1 MSKYKIQ
8 NKNNLVEKWQTD
20 LDRLNDRYE
29 SLKNDTSKD
38 NSIEIASVLDDIE
51 MLENIV
57 NDMNLEV
64 LDDSNY
70 SYGKYL

>member
-8 NKNNLVEKWQTD
+8 NKNDLVEKWQSD
-20 LDRLNDRYE
+20 LDDLNNRYE

-38 NSIEIASVLDDIE
+38 NSKEIAEIEDDIE

-57 NDMNLEV
+57 NDMSLEV
-64 LDDSNY
+64 LDDSNFI
-70 SYGKYL
+70 YGKYL

>member
-8 NKNNLVEKWQTD
+8 NKNDLVEKWQSD
-20 LDRLNDRYE
+20 LDDLNNRYE

-38 NSIEIASVLDDIE
+38 NSKEIAEIEDDIE

-57 NDMNLEV
+57 NDMSLEV
-64 LDDSNY
+64 LDDSNFV
-70 SYGKYL
+70 YGKYL

>member
-8 NKNNLVEKWQTD
+8 NKNNLVEKWQSD
-20 LDRLNDRYE
+20 LDDLNSRYE

-38 NSIEIASVLDDIE
+38 NSKEIAEIEDDIE

-57 NDMNLEV
+57 NDMSLEV
-64 LDDSNY
+64 LDDSNFV
-70 SYGKYL
+70 YGKYL

>member
-8 NKNNLVEKWQTD
+8 NKNNLVEKWKRD
-20 LDRLNDRYE
+20 LNNLNNKYE
-29 SLKNDTSKD
+29 NLKNDTSKD
-38 NSIEIASVLDDIE
+38 NSIEIRSVLDDIE

-70 SYGKYL
+70 VYGKYL